1 LIGPNLINLIV
12 TIATEEG
19 HGFNW
24 RYVAEYTIN
33 FIVLFA
39 ILGYFLR
46 DAVRN
51 FLIERRG
58 TIGNAIDEAEMVIVG
73 ARSRYEEYT
82 KKMAEIDK
90 EIGALR
96 ETLRKEGEIERAE
109 ILSQAESTSQK
120 IRAEVRETIRLEA
133 AKAREEIQSQTIS
146 SAIEIA
152 KGIIKQNLGDSD
164 ERRFVDDFIR
174 KIEEEKWH
182 QSQR

>member
-1 LIGPNLINLIV
+1 MIGSDLINLII
-12 TIATEEG
+12 TTGTEEG

-33 FIVLFA
+33 FVVLFA

-51 FLIERRG
+51 FLTERRG
-58 TIGNAIDEAEMVIVG
+58 TMGNAIDEAEIVIVE

-82 KKMAEIDK
+82 KKMGEIDK
-90 EIGALR
+90 EISALK
-96 ETLRKEGEIERAE
+96 EILRKEGEIERAE

-133 AKAREEIQSQTIS
+133 AKAREEIQSETIS
-146 SAIEIA
+146 YAIKIA
-152 KGIIKQNLGDSD
+152 EGIIKQSLGGPD
-164 ERRFVDDFIR
+164 ERRFIDDFIK

-182 QSQR
+182 QSQH